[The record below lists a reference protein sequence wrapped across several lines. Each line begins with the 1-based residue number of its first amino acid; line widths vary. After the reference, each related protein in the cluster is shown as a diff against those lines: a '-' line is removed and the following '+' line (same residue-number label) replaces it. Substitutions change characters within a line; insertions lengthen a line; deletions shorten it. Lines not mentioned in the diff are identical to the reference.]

1 MFVVLQQVPVCPLPT
16 ASGLRGPSS
25 TRSGASCVPRSR
37 CGHTRRSQ
45 PSSTASRPRQ
55 PTASADLHFAR
66 PFFLW
71 MPRRMF
77 AVKLRCVQAECEGRE
92 LTSAGLYRT
101 VRQVLDVGGYFH
113 MATEYLECGRCHA
126 KHTGWSEVILRQ
138 LDAGHRAQFPAV
150 LTYR

>member
-1 MFVVLQQVPVCPLPT
+1 
-16 ASGLRGPSS
+16 
-25 TRSGASCVPRSR
+25 
-37 CGHTRRSQ
+37 
-45 PSSTASRPRQ
+45 
-55 PTASADLHFAR
+55 
-66 PFFLW
+66 
-71 MPRRMF
+71 MF

-126 KHTGWSEVILRQ
+126 KHAGWSEVILRQ